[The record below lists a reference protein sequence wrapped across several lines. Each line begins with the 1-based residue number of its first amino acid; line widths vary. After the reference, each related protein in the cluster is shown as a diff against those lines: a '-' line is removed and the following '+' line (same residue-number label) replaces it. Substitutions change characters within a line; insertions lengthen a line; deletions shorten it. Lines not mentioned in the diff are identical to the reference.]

1 MPVLLILF
9 LAVTVEVA
17 VLVVVGHAIGVLP
30 TIGLLVLSSLVG
42 AVLLRREGSRALRAF
57 VLALRTRKPPH
68 HELLD
73 GVIIAAAAV
82 LIVMPG
88 LVSDVGGLLLL
99 LPPIRARVRH
109 RMLRAATLHAPAS
122 FPRATVVEGEV
133 IDVPP
138 APRSPSRGQHL

>member
-9 LAVTVEVA
+9 LALTVEVA
-17 VLVVVGHAIGVLP
+17 VLVAVGHTIGVLP
-30 TIGLLVLSSLVG
+30 TIGLLVLSSVVG
-42 AVLLRREGSRALRAF
+42 VVLLRREGSRALRAF

-88 LVSDVGGLLLL
+88 LISDVVGLLLL
-99 LPPIRARVRH
+99 LPPIRAGVRR
-109 RMLRAATLHAPAS
+109 RMLRAATRHTPAS
-122 FPRATVVEGEV
+122 FARGAVVEGEV

-138 APRSPSRGQHL
+138 SPRSPFSGERP